1 MIDKE
6 NTEKLTNITISKL
19 DKMLKYKQKQVDD
32 MNK

>member
-1 MIDKE
+1 MRDKA
-6 NTEKLTNITISKL
+6 NTEQLTNITISKL